1 MQQLHIPC
9 SGEEVIIQCTVPGEA
24 VIWSFPEGEIT
35 LIPAS
40 RGSPGIFRAR
50 PVGVVNGNFTST
62 LTFPAENGTVIT
74 CINGDRSMNDSLAV
88 ALQGI
93 IVSAKLY

>member
-1 MQQLHIPC
+1 M
-9 SGEEVIIQCTVPGEA
+9 IIQCTVPGTA
-24 VIWSFPEGEIT
+24 VIWSFPGGEIT

-40 RGSPGIFRAR
+40 RESPGIFRAR

-74 CINGDRSMNDSLAV
+74 CVNGDRSMNDSLAV